1 MSAGPVRSIHDVER
15 RARLARRHHLARS
28 ARICD
33 VLSLAGDLVG
43 LHSSSPS
50 TVYLAAFARTIT
62 PSFEELE
69 RALYEDRTL
78 LRVLGMRR
86 TLFVVPRDLA
96 AIANAACTAKL
107 AVGERTRLLGLIE
120 KQGIAA
126 DAPAWLDGV
135 EDETMAALRRRGQ
148 AFATELT
155 GDVPALEKK
164 VAFGE
169 GTKWAGQVGM
179 STRVLFLLATEGK
192 IVRGKPRGT
201 WMSNQYRWVPM
212 DLWIGGDL
220 EQIPTAEARRELA
233 RRWLGRFGPATQAD
247 VQWWTGWTKT
257 DSLKA
262 LREVG
267 AVEVALDGGAGWV
280 LPDDV
285 DPVEET
291 EPWAALLPA
300 LDPTVMGWTQ
310 RDWYLGEYRPVLF
323 DTNGNAGP
331 TVWWNG
337 RIVGGWA
344 HLAGGTIALRLLED
358 IGAEGVG
365 AVEAE
370 AARLEPL
377 ISAVKVIPLFRTPV
391 ERELSVRSE

>member
-1 MSAGPVRSIHDVER
+1 
-15 RARLARRHHLARS
+15 
-28 ARICD
+28 
-33 VLSLAGDLVG
+33 
-43 LHSSSPS
+43 
-50 TVYLAAFARTIT
+50 
-62 PSFEELE
+62 
-69 RALYEDRTL
+69 
-78 LRVLGMRR
+78 
-86 TLFVVPRDLA
+86 
-96 AIANAACTAKL
+96 
-107 AVGERTRLLGLIE
+107 
-120 KQGIAA
+120 
-126 DAPAWLDGV
+126 
-135 EDETMAALRRRGQ
+135 
-148 AFATELT
+148 
-155 GDVPALEKK
+155 
-164 VAFGE
+164 
-169 GTKWAGQVGM
+169 
-179 STRVLFLLATEGK
+179 
-192 IVRGKPRGT
+192 
-201 WMSNQYRWVPM
+201 MSNQYRWVPM

-233 RRWLGRFGPATQAD
+233 RRWLARFGPATQAD

-262 LREVG
+262 LRDVG

-310 RDWYLGEYRPVLF
+310 RDWYLGEYRPLLF

-344 HLAGGTIALRLLED
+344 HLPGGTIALRLLED

-377 ISAVKVIPLFRTPV
+377 IAAVKVIPLFRTPM

>member
-1 MSAGPVRSIHDVER
+1 
-15 RARLARRHHLARS
+15 
-28 ARICD
+28 
-33 VLSLAGDLVG
+33 
-43 LHSSSPS
+43 
-50 TVYLAAFARTIT
+50 
-62 PSFEELE
+62 
-69 RALYEDRTL
+69 
-78 LRVLGMRR
+78 
-86 TLFVVPRDLA
+86 
-96 AIANAACTAKL
+96 
-107 AVGERTRLLGLIE
+107 
-120 KQGIAA
+120 
-126 DAPAWLDGV
+126 
-135 EDETMAALRRRGQ
+135 
-148 AFATELT
+148 
-155 GDVPALEKK
+155 
-164 VAFGE
+164 
-169 GTKWAGQVGM
+169 
-179 STRVLFLLATEGK
+179 
-192 IVRGKPRGT
+192 
-201 WMSNQYRWVPM
+201 
-212 DLWIGGDL
+212 
-220 EQIPTAEARRELA
+220 
-233 RRWLGRFGPATQAD
+233 
-247 VQWWTGWTKT
+247 
-257 DSLKA
+257 
-262 LREVG
+262 
-267 AVEVALDGGAGWV
+267 V